1 MQQDLVARRH
11 FSPQLIQLT
20 MMYVTHL
27 LTPGRTQ
34 NMHTR
39 RVNHD
44 RAGLKGNA
52 GATKKNGGGAS
63 YTWGLPGDEMN
74 APIKID
80 PQDPNYDSE
89 AEDEGVVLVSSLDT
103 QERLAKLTGN
113 TRQSYVTSPPTDLM
127 QTREKAPKTPL
138 AEFKKVVTV
147 LIAEYFTSEDVEEFM
162 RGVEELD
169 SSILHFDLVR
179 RAINMAMERKD
190 RERELTSRL
199 LCELRGHG
207 LLSIEQCGK
216 GFERIF
222 ELIDDL
228 VLDNPHAKKQVAQF
242 LARGIADEILAPCF
256 LSNPLV
262 ESLGGEMVEQAK
274 VLLSIKHGVVRL
286 ERVWGLGEGSPV
298 EMLKPEIKL
307 ILNEYLS
314 SGDIDDSC
322 ECIKKLNVPHFHH
335 EVVKRAIVIAMD
347 KEQRERAMM
356 SSLLDELVR
365 REVVSTQQFQ
375 LGFTRVVQEADDL
388 ELDTPGAKEILR
400 VFVSQALSDG
410 CLGKTIAEDL
420 LTQIVSVQA

>member
-1 MQQDLVARRH
+1 MPHPRSQ
-11 FSPQLIQLT
+11 T
-20 MMYVTHL
+20 
-27 LTPGRTQ
+27 
-34 NMHTR
+34 N
-39 RVNHD
+39 ND
-44 RAGLKGNA
+44 RAGLKGHA
-52 GATKKNGGGAS
+52 GAAKKQGGGAS
-63 YTWGLPGDEMN
+63 FTWGKPGDELNM
-74 APIKID
+74 PSKLD
-80 PQDPNYDSE
+80 PHDPNYDSE
-89 AEDEGVVLVSSLDT
+89 AEDDGVVLVSSLDQ

-113 TRQSYVTSPPTDLM
+113 TQESYTSSPPTGIMD
-127 QTREKAPKTPL
+127 EKERLRAPKTPL
-138 AEFKKVVTV
+138 AEFKKEVVRM
-147 LIAEYFTSEDVEEFM
+147 IDEYFTSEDVDEFVC
-162 RGVEELD
+162 GVQELD
-169 SSILHFDLVR
+169 SAMLHFDLVR

-190 RERELTSRL
+190 RERELTSKL
-199 LCELRGHG
+199 LCELRGRG
-207 LLSIEQCGK
+207 QLSMEQCGK

-242 LARGIADEILAPCF
+242 LARGIADEILPPAF
-256 LSNPLV
+256 LSDPLV

-314 SGDIDDSC
+314 SGDIDEAC
-322 ECIKKLNVPHFHH
+322 ACIKKMNVAHFHH

-347 KEQRERAMM
+347 KQQRERAMM

-388 ELDTPGAKEILR
+388 ELDTPGAKQILR

-410 CLGKTIAEDL
+410 CLEKKIADDL
-420 LTQIVSVQA
+420 LGQIVPVQA